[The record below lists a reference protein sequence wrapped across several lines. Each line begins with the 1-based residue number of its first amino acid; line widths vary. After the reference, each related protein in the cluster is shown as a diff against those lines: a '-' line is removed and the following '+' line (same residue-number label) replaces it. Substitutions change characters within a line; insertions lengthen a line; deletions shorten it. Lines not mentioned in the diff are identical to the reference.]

1 MEARAREKAALAAGE
16 KQKVEAPSET
26 ERALSVRDAELAA
39 AVHAHNAVTRPVSL
53 VEMHTY
59 KKSAAAPVET
69 KSTHRKAFDPS
80 TDLDMKRLDPTKRED
95 MLKTS
100 VRTPPQ
106 PSLSPPPPWQ
116 SRGRAWPINRLDADG
131 ILREA

>member
-1 MEARAREKAALAAGE
+1 MEARARAAAALAAGE

-26 ERALSVRDAELAA
+26 ERVMSARDADLAA

-59 KKSAAAPVET
+59 TRTKAVPEESKKS
-69 KSTHRKAFDPS
+69 HRKAFDPS
-80 TDLDMKRLDPTKRED
+80 TDLDLKRMDPSKRED

-100 VRTPPQ
+100 A
-106 PSLSPPPPWQ
+106 
-116 SRGRAWPINRLDADG
+116 GFNAKFAHGKKNFI
-131 ILREA
+131 